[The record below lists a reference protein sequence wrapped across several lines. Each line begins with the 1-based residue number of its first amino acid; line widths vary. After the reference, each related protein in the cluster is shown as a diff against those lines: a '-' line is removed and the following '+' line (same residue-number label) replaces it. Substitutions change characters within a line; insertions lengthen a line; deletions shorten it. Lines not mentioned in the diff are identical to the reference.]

1 MQAKANFKKCMGKR
15 YIYIYYGYL
24 WIFMDIFSH
33 LAGVV
38 HPTRRCEELGS
49 DVRQSLPN
57 RHYPSR
63 AAMSGND
70 GGF

>member
-1 MQAKANFKKCMGKR
+1 
-15 YIYIYYGYL
+15 
-24 WIFMDIFSH
+24 MDIFSH
-33 LAGVV
+33 LSGEV